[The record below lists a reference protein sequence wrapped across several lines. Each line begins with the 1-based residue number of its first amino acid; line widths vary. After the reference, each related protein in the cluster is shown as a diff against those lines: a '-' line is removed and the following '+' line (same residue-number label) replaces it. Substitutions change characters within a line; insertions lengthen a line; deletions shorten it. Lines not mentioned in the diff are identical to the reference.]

1 MQHVLLGLME
11 KLFPVH
17 RHEWPKVLLLLSVST
32 CIGMGFT
39 ISRAA
44 AEALFLTHFGVE
56 YLPLLQLVNPLL
68 VLVSTTVYGAYVSRL
83 SHERLMVYT
92 ALLPIPVILLL
103 RAAMVLDIGWIYFF
117 LFAFVLAYAVILA
130 TSWSVYLPGHYD
142 VQASKRLV
150 PFISSGMLIGTV
162 LGGVGI
168 ALWVSVIGAANV
180 LFIWIATLVG
190 VVVLIQSI
198 TRLFTAMTADTRR
211 VKLGGA
217 QPSGAPP
224 SIVQSLKNGIAY
236 SRASA
241 LFMTTAMSTI
251 ATMMALQL
259 IDYECSKI
267 FARAYPN
274 AASLTAFLGIVDGL
288 TTLLALLIQWFV
300 VPQCIRRLGVQGTN
314 LLFPYCLTAAF
325 GGLLAAPM
333 VGPAI
338 YARFTRSSLMP
349 SLRGTTRTLMLN
361 AVPRKTG
368 AVVRSFNIGVVMPVG
383 QGAGAVILLLLKGQ
397 HVPILFPILGLL
409 LSALYLFYSY
419 KQNRAYG
426 VALLE
431 LLQEDKIHLLDLED
445 DEIRQL
451 DASAVA
457 AISVRL
463 QSDQDDVC
471 LAAVELLRTIGSAP
485 ARAALEQHLPHP
497 SPTVTAAI
505 LQALVTM
512 GANMGATLQHYL
524 DDAHPQVR
532 MAALA
537 GLRRLGAPGLSE
549 HAAALLEDS
558 DVQVQA
564 AALAVVLAHSQEE
577 LAYERA
583 MRLWETMLE
592 STDPTTL
599 IAALGVIASVPEM
612 PLQGRVYRALDHPN
626 TAVRRAALE
635 VLQHL
640 AASRRIASLDVALLR
655 TLEADDVEIRYQALQ
670 IFAAM
675 GTDEALQHLL
685 VLLDDE
691 QPRVHEALIQ
701 ILKRYGKRVHEPLFS
716 CLRSPQT
723 SLRAKEGA
731 LLALANMEGVQA
743 DQFLAF
749 WEGELHDVYRYKLM
763 LACLEVHPLQDA
775 DTFLHVALRN
785 AHDQILSLLV
795 QLLAIWTSPSVA
807 RLVEDSLHDP
817 DSNKRANALE
827 ALESLGERRF
837 TRLLLPILEAEEEQQ
852 DTWRDVAQQQWHLT
866 VTDVPTVLEMSLK
879 STNKWIVIGALLAGQ
894 ARAAE
899 LEDMWPTHLTHLATA
914 AEDADVRR
922 TARRIAG
929 QTVEEPHQMLSLT
942 DVMLFLKRVPLY
954 SSMTLGQLHTIAI
967 RLTEQEMQPGE
978 VIFHEGDLSY
988 ELYLIVSGKVDI
1000 VQHRGDIART
1010 LATLSE
1016 GDFFG
1021 DMAIFEDL
1029 PRSADAIAA
1038 EQGALLV
1045 LSPERFRQIIMQE
1058 PAIAFEIFREL
1069 SARLRRFDAIVAAAA
1084 G

>member
-1 MQHVLLGLME
+1 
-11 KLFPVH
+11 
-17 RHEWPKVLLLLSVST
+17 
-32 CIGMGFT
+32 
-39 ISRAA
+39 
-44 AEALFLTHFGVE
+44 
-56 YLPLLQLVNPLL
+56 
-68 VLVSTTVYGAYVSRL
+68 
-83 SHERLMVYT
+83 
-92 ALLPIPVILLL
+92 
-103 RAAMVLDIGWIYFF
+103 
-117 LFAFVLAYAVILA
+117 
-130 TSWSVYLPGHYD
+130 
-142 VQASKRLV
+142 
-150 PFISSGMLIGTV
+150 MLIGTV
-162 LGGVGI
+162 LGGIGI
-168 ALWVSVIGAANV
+168 ALWVPVIGAANV
-180 LFIWIATLVG
+180 LFIWMGTLLG

-198 TRLFTAMTADTRR
+198 TRLFTAMTAETRK
-211 VKLGGA
+211 VKPGGA
-217 QPSGAPP
+217 QPSGASP
-224 SIVQSLKNGIAY
+224 SLIQSLKDGIAY

-241 LFMTTAMSTI
+241 LFMTTAVSTI
-251 ATMMALQL
+251 VTMMAFQL

-267 FARAYPN
+267 FAHAYPN

-288 TTLLALLIQWFV
+288 TTMLALLIQWFV

-325 GGLLAAPM
+325 GGLLAVPL

-349 SLRGTTRTLMLN
+349 TLRGTTRTLMLN

-368 AVVRSFNIGVVMPVG
+368 AMVRSFNNGVMMPVG
-383 QGAGAVILLLLKGQ
+383 QGTGALILLFLKGQ

-409 LSALYLFYSY
+409 LSALYLLYSY

-451 DASAVA
+451 DTAAVT
-457 AISVRL
+457 AISARL

-485 ARAALEQHLPHP
+485 ARTALGQYLPHP
-497 SPTVTAAI
+497 SPTVTAVI
-505 LQALVTM
+505 LQALGTM
-512 GANMGATLQHYL
+512 GATMGATLQPYL
-524 DDAHPQVR
+524 TDAHPQVR

-537 GLRRLGAPGLSE
+537 GLRRLGATGLLE

-564 AALAVVLAHSQEE
+564 AALAVVLAHPQ
-577 LAYERA
+577 AIGHAQA
-583 MRLWETMLE
+583 MRLWETMLA
-592 STDPTTL
+592 STDPPTL
-599 IAALGVIASVPEM
+599 IAALGAIASVPET

-626 TAVRRAALE
+626 TAVRLAALA
-635 VLQHL
+635 VLQQL
-640 AASRRIASLDVALLR
+640 AAARRITSLDVALLR
-655 TLEADDVEIRYQALQ
+655 TLEADDVEIRSQALQ
-670 IFAAM
+670 IFAAI

-691 QPRVHEALIQ
+691 QPRVHAALIQ

-743 DQFLAF
+743 RQFLAF

-763 LACLEVHPLQDA
+763 LACLEAHPPRDA
-775 DTFLHVALRN
+775 DTFLHMALRN

-795 QLLAIWTSPSVA
+795 QLLALWTSPSVA
-807 RLVEDSLHDP
+807 RLVEESLHDP
-817 DSNKRANALE
+817 DHNKRANALE

-837 TRLLLPILEAEEEQQ
+837 TRLLLPILAAEEEQQ
-852 DTWRDVAQQQWHLT
+852 DTWRDVAHQQWHLT
-866 VTDVPTVLEMSLK
+866 VTDVPTVLEMSVQ
-879 STNKWIVIGALLAGQ
+879 SANKWIVIGALLAGQ
-894 ARAAE
+894 ARAEE
-899 LEDMWPTHLTHLATA
+899 LKEMWTTHLTHLATA

-929 QTVEEPHQMLSLT
+929 QAVEEPYQALSST
-942 DVMLFLKRVPLY
+942 DVMLFLKRIPLY
-954 SSMTLGQLHTIAI
+954 SSMTLGQLHTIAT
-967 RLTEQEMQPGE
+967 RLTEQEMRPGE

-1000 VQHRGDIART
+1000 VQRRRDIART
-1010 LATLSE
+1010 LTTLSE

-1038 EQGALLV
+1038 EQGMLLV
-1045 LSPERFRQIIMQE
+1045 LNPERFRQIIMQE

-1069 SARLRRFDAIVAAAA
+1069 SARLRRFDAPVAAEA